1 MQFYMRNN
9 IYWYPVSLLCGLDR
23 SHSVQLLLRFRRGRG
38 RDGPELLDHPLPGVV
53 DELVHVALAV
63 PRGLDGLQNSV
74 ERKFSLD

>member
-1 MQFYMRNN
+1 MRNN
-9 IYWYPVSLLCGLDR
+9 IYWYPVSLLSESGLDR

-38 RDGPELLDHPLPGVV
+38 RDGPELLDHPLPGGV

-63 PRGLDGLQNSV
+63 ARGLDGFQNSV